1 MLTAESI
8 MSDISKY
15 RALRGWYMDN
25 VVPDHEPDWDWYTEH
40 LDERL
45 KRAGF
50 SLDPKSVEIDPSPSQ
65 GSGSSFAASW
75 APYEAVSNRREMTTD
90 KWQQVIDDMNKEHS
104 LFTDY
109 ALLYAAEAAGIGF
122 ILDINKSQSWYAHSG
137 CMNAD
142 PDPDDLWYGDEDERS
157 FRDFSHMRDTVSLG
171 TENLDPPVLRLYEG
185 MDTLQLCEICL
196 PMLDEMAKDALAYC
210 REVADEVSYMVRK
223 DIMYYYSHEAY
234 EEWLECILSYDPNAV
249 EAVLVTLGALDLE

>member
-1 MLTAESI
+1 MITLEYI
-8 MSDISKY
+8 KSDPSRY
-15 RALRGWYMDN
+15 QALREWYVEKVMC
-25 VVPDHEPDWDWYTEH
+25 HYEPDWDYYTEYAS
-40 LDERL
+40 ERL

-50 SLDPKSVEIDPSPSQ
+50 SLDLQSVEIDTSCRQ
-65 GSGSSFAASW
+65 GSGASFAASW
-75 APYEAVSNRREMTTD
+75 APYEAVSSRREMTTD

-109 ALLYAAEAAGIGF
+109 TLLYVAEAAGIGF
-122 ILDINKSQSWYAHSG
+122 ILDVNKSQSRYAHSG

-157 FRDFSHMRDTVSLG
+157 FRDFSHLRDTVSLG

-196 PMLDEMAKDALAYC
+196 PMLDDLAEDALSYCVDVSDDLHEMA
-210 REVADEVSYMVRK
+210 RADVE
-223 DIMYYYSHEAY
+223 YYYSEEAF
-234 EEWLECILSYDPNAV
+234 EEWVTETLSYDANTV
-249 EAVLVTLGALDLE
+249 EAALVAVSLK